1 MWQKLGYKKMPE
13 GTTQAQWDQYE
24 LDQKNHEA
32 WINGRKEF
40 MNEVLEMVQSK
51 HIIQIEVIRDHF
63 TRKLDEKLSMDA
75 PNRPGYYRAN
85 ND

>member
-13 GTTQAQWDQYE
+13 GTTQEQWDRYE
-24 LDQKNHEA
+24 MDQRNHEA
-32 WINGRKEF
+32 WIKSRREF
-40 MNEVLEMVQSK
+40 LEAVLSHADQHGSMSAFEHFNNE
-51 HIIQIEVIRDHF
+51 
-63 TRKLDEKLSMDA
+63 LDMKLSMDA

>member
-13 GTTQAQWDQYE
+13 GTTQEQWDRYE
-24 LDQKNHEA
+24 IDQKNHEA
-32 WINGRKEF
+32 WVKGRREF
-40 MNEVLEMVQSK
+40 LIEVLLKAQDVGFVDAEKYFMR
-51 HIIQIEVIRDHF
+51 E
-63 TRKLDEKLSMDA
+63 LDEISSMSA